1 MAQHNS
7 PSSSP
12 KETSIPMS
20 VNETGA
26 RNGDAEDRAL
36 MRKVDRHLLPILTLL
51 YLLSFLDRAN
61 IGNAKLDGLTTDIG
75 VTGANYNTA
84 LALYFVG
91 YVIWEVPANIVLK
104 RFNPKVWLPTLTLAW
119 GIVSICQG
127 FVKNQAGL
135 FAVRF
140 FLGTAEAGLFPG
152 VIYVFSVYYR
162 RRERHWRVALFFG
175 GAAIAGAF
183 GGILAWAIGKMH
195 GVGGRPGWAWIFIL
209 EGILTVIVAV
219 AAYWL
224 VPNWPERASFLTE
237 SEKARLIARS
247 KHDSAG
253 VSEEFKWKYVRE
265 ALADHL
271 VWAYAFLFHGF
282 AFVLYSLSL
291 FLPTIIAG
299 LGYASW
305 EAQLLTVPPYALSAI
320 CIGVA
325 AWLASVYNRRAVF
338 IIGSA
343 ITGIIGYILLLATH
357 TAGRQYVGVHLACAG
372 VYTGNALLLSWPGE
386 NVAPQTKRA
395 VAVAMQISIG
405 DLGAIAGVLIYRPEW
420 SANRFRKPHII
431 SIGYLVFALAVTVWL
446 WAWMERENKR
456 RDKLTTKNE
465 KESVRELDAEEK
477 VDQGDRY
484 IGWRYH
490 T

>member
-1 MAQHNS
+1 
-7 PSSSP
+7 
-12 KETSIPMS
+12 
-20 VNETGA
+20 
-26 RNGDAEDRAL
+26 
-36 MRKVDRHLLPILTLL
+36 MRKVDWHLLPILTIL

-61 IGNAKLDGLTTDIG
+61 IGNAKLVGIG
-75 VTGANYNTA
+75 VKGANYNTA

-104 RFNPKVWLPTLTLAW
+104 RFNPKVWLPTLTLVW
-119 GIVSICQG
+119 GIVSVCQG
-127 FVKNQAGL
+127 FVKNEAGL
-135 FAVRF
+135 FVVRF

-162 RRERHWRVALFFG
+162 RRERHWRVAVFFG
-175 GAAIAGAF
+175 GAAVSGAF
-183 GGILAWAIGKMH
+183 GGILAWAIGKMN

-209 EGILTVIVAV
+209 EGLLTIVVAI

-224 VPNWPERASFLTE
+224 VPSWPEQASFLTPD
-237 SEKARLIARS
+237 EKAKLIARS
-247 KHDSAG
+247 KYDSAG
-253 VSEEFKWKYVRE
+253 ISEQFKWKYVRQ
-265 ALADHL
+265 ALTDHL
-271 VWAYAFLFHGF
+271 VWAYALLFHGF

-291 FLPTIIAG
+291 FMPTIIAG
-299 LGYASW
+299 LGYTSW
-305 EAQLLTVPPYALSAI
+305 EAQLLTVPPYTFSAI
-320 CIGVA
+320 CIGIT
-325 AWLASVYNRRAVF
+325 AWLASIYNRRATF

-343 ITGIIGYILLLATH
+343 VVAIIGEYILLIATH

-420 SANRFRKPHII
+420 AANRFRKPHII
-431 SIGYLVFALAVTVWL
+431 SIGYLVFSLVVTTWL
-446 WAWMERENKR
+446 WVWMARENRR
-456 RDKLTTKNE
+456 RDRLMAGGE
-465 KESVRELDAEEK
+465 KELAREPDDEE
-477 VDQGDRY
+477 VDQGDQY

>member
-1 MAQHNS
+1 MATLEH
-7 PSSSP
+7 
-12 KETSIPMS
+12 TAI
-20 VNETGA
+20 GA
-26 RNGDAEDRAL
+26 
-36 MRKVDRHLLPILTLL
+36 
-51 YLLSFLDRAN
+51 
-61 IGNAKLDGLTTDIG
+61 
-75 VTGANYNTA
+75 
-84 LALYFVG
+84 ALYFVG